1 MLATVPSLVHH
12 KETSGRFDSIDT
24 YGDILRRS
32 CRPDY
37 LAADAVYSF
46 LDGDAH
52 FGNASTLSQCRD
64 KAWFTRNDDSGDVR
78 IASKTCHLRWCPL
91 CAAARRNYISFEVN
105 KWVESLKHPKFLTL
119 TMKHTDAPLS
129 HQVMYLYKYFRSLR
143 KMKYFNELVT
153 GGIWFFQIK
162 KSKSDSRW
170 HPHIHC
176 LIGGKYIP
184 HGWLSKAWC
193 KVTYGSSIVDI
204 RPIKDSRKA
213 SNDAAR
219 YAACPGSL
227 HGLSLEDGVDLVT
240 TMHGKRI
247 VGTWGSARCVSLRAP
262 KISESGKWSNIGSW
276 YHVMSSRDED
286 QNARAIAYAFYNNQP
301 LAQGID
307 MAHVDPELH
316 RLDEIDVLDYD
327 LDEMYPQC
335 RGSPW

>member
-1 MLATVPSLVHH
+1 MLATVPSLVHSQ
-12 KETSGRFDSIDT
+12 ETTGRYQSTDT

-32 CRPDY
+32 CYPEY
-37 LAADAVYSF
+37 SAASKVYSY
-46 LDGDAH
+46 LDGDSD
-52 FGNASTLSQCRD
+52 FGNAQTLSLCRD
-64 KAWFTRNDDSGDVR
+64 KAWFTRNSYSGDVR

-91 CAAARRNYISFEVN
+91 CGAAKRNYISFGVRE
-105 KWVESLKHPKFLTL
+105 WVESLDHPKFLTL
-119 TMKHTDAPLS
+119 TLKHTTAPLS
-129 HQVMYLYKYFRSLR
+129 HQIMYLYKCFRSLR
-143 KMKYFNELVT
+143 KLKYFKDLVT

-162 KSKSDSRW
+162 KSKTDSLW

-184 HGWLSKAWC
+184 HAWLSKAWC
-193 KVTYGSSIVDI
+193 KVTYGSTVVDI

-247 VGTWGSARCVSLRAP
+247 VGTWGTAKGVSLRAP
-262 KISESGKWSNIGSW
+262 KISDSGKWESLGSW
-276 YHVMSSRDED
+276 YHVMSSRNED
-286 QNARAIAYAFYNNQP
+286 QNARAIAYAYYNNQP
-301 LAQGID
+301 LAKGID
-307 MAHVDPELH
+307 MAHVDPDMW
-316 RLDEIDVLDYD
+316 RLSEISIFDYD
-327 LDEMYPQC
+327 LDAMYPEI